1 MHMLTP
7 EESERIEEYY
17 RRYNVKLF
25 RVAAASFN
33 NNRAMAE
40 DAVNQVFLVAC
51 QNPQKLIEHPRP
63 EAWLMTT
70 LRYVIFHEKRYRARF
85 QSLFIGILPL
95 VKQDSFESKMK
106 LDALYPGLTETPA
119 FQIIK
124 WFAIDG
130 YSVADIAEK
139 LGISINACK
148 KRMERARK
156 TLSAMLKDKT

>member
-1 MHMLTP
+1 
-7 EESERIEEYY
+7 
-17 RRYNVKLF
+17 
-25 RVAAASFN
+25 
-33 NNRAMAE
+33 
-40 DAVNQVFLVAC
+40 
-51 QNPQKLIEHPRP
+51 
-63 EAWLMTT
+63 
-70 LRYVIFHEKRYRARF
+70 
-85 QSLFIGILPL
+85 
-95 VKQDSFESKMK
+95 MK

-156 TLSAMLKDKT
+156 TVIPQP